1 MSDKTPALDLKGI
14 DLHYGYVKALDGV
27 NFHVNQGEA
36 VALLGDNGAGKST
49 LLKLMSGVH
58 KQTHGTIRV
67 HGDEVNFHSPKD
79 STKAGIE
86 MVYQDLALVDALDS
100 ATNLLL
106 GREILQIGR
115 ASCRERVSSPV

>member
-1 MSDKTPALDLKGI
+1 MNDKNTPALNLKGI

-67 HGDEVNFHSPKD
+67 HGNEVHFHSPKD
-79 STKAGIE
+79 SAKATLRRYSNLSNTNKPCAEISKSPRIRPMGI
-86 MVYQDLALVDALDS
+86 LRFTTS
-100 ATNLLL
+100 
-106 GREILQIGR
+106 ISI
-115 ASCRERVSSPV
+115 